1 MKQTYVYIL
10 LLLASVVCSCNKN
23 VYSELLKEEEKLI
36 ESFIDQMEIEIVIVW
51 NLPIDFLSPFSHS
64 RRHFIYDLNPLSR
77 DERFYQFF
85 FFF

>member
-36 ESFIDQMEIEIVIVW
+36 ESFIARQGI
-51 NLPIDFLSPFSHS
+51 
-64 RRHFIYDLNPLSR
+64 
-77 DERFYQFF
+77 
-85 FFF
+85 